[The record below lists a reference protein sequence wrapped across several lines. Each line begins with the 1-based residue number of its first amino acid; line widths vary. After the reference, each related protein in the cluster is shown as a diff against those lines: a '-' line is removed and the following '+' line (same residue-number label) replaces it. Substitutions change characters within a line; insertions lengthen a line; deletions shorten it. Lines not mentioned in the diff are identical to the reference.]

1 MEDLNLSIFA
11 SCKQNEPA
19 KDCLGGLLFKC
30 IYEPDENFDQNCTLL
45 YQKQTPLFLKD
56 GG

>member
-45 YQKQTPLFLKD
+45 
-56 GG
+56 